1 MAKKVIPK
9 EYLYSRIARESGVP
23 KVTVR
28 KVMRALPHVIY
39 MAMAKCERIQIG
51 TGIMF
56 EGVKNDTKKNYHDP
70 ISGEIKENTVFIR
83 PRCIFNFRT
92 KEQILKAYEEYQE
105 RLKQKEKEIEEK
117 RARGYYAED

>member
-1 MAKKVIPK
+1 MTKKVLRK
-9 EYLYSRIARESGVP
+9 EYLYNRIAKESGVP
-23 KVTVR
+23 KVTVK
-28 KVMRALPHVIY
+28 KVMRVLPHVIY

-56 EGVKNDTKKNYHDP
+56 EGVKNDTKKNYHNP
-70 ISGEIKENTVFIR
+70 RTGQIEENTVFIR

-92 KEQILKAYEEYQE
+92 KEMILKAYEEYQE
-105 RLKQKEKEIEEK
+105 QLIQKEKEIEEK